1 MELRNAT
8 IDSMGS
14 HEFGIDRR
22 GFLRIGLG
30 GIAGLGMQNALPVP
44 VPRLNGG
51 INVQPLR
58 RLDPGA
64 GFAPPLIRPE
74 LVDAQVRALYELGF
88 EQIRITL
95 SFDRF
100 GPDFVAAI
108 PYVRAARALGMDVL
122 GVISQFTGYD
132 LVQAI
137 ADPAT
142 RDEVL
147 ETYLRIFGDDVP
159 VASPAIP
166 ALGAFALQILNE
178 PTHFLGIAPDAYVRD
193 FLRPAYYHLKEDDP
207 AITIVSAAAIG
218 SATGLLQTREMI
230 EAGLE
235 LYCDRVAFHLYN
247 TKFLAE
253 VAGLAAKPVWVTESG
268 ARGAA
273 NHLGWMTTSFDRI
286 RKEVPATE
294 RIFWFDLFD
303 LGTEGFR
310 LIDLAPA
317 LGGSFEVVSES
328 AAALDWLLSRVE
340 EALAG
345 APVVPYLELVPDIT
359 LYFPTDEDFR
369 ILGATSFGPSPWRS

>member
-1 MELRNAT
+1 
-8 IDSMGS
+8 MGS
-14 HEFGIDRR
+14 QEFGIDRR

-30 GIAGLGMQNALPVP
+30 GIAGLGMQNRLPMP
-44 VPRLNGG
+44 VPRVNGG
-51 INVQPLR
+51 INLQPLR

-64 GFAPPLIRPE
+64 GFAPPLILPE
-74 LVDAQVRALYELGF
+74 LVDAQLRALYELGF
-88 EQIRITL
+88 QQIRVTL

-147 ETYLRIFGDDVP
+147 ETYLRIFGDEVP
-159 VASPAIP
+159 VASPAIS

-235 LYCDRVAFHLYN
+235 LYCDRVAFHLYS
-247 TKFLAE
+247 TEFLAE
-253 VAGLAAKPVWVTESG
+253 VAVLAAKPVWITESG

-273 NHLGWMTTSFDRI
+273 NHREWMITEFERI
-286 RKEVPATE
+286 RREVPATE

-303 LGTEGFR
+303 LGSEGFR
-310 LIDLAPA
+310 LIDLIPTLA
-317 LGGSFEVVSES
+317 GFETVSES
-328 AAALDWLLSRVE
+328 AAALAWLRSRVE
-340 EALAG
+340 EAMAG
-345 APVVPYLELVPDIT
+345 APAIPYRELVPDVT

-369 ILGATSFGPSPWRS
+369 ILDATSFGPAPWRS